1 MYIYIYIEGYIYIYR
16 RTWFLKQTGQYSDE
30 FSSEAGEISFVW
42 AIQSNDAAEPESTRV
57 SLPSWV
63 STILELRICKFVS
76 EHDKWQMAINKRAA
90 SGHEL
95 TKKQKEKYD
104 IWLASNVQRLVF
116 NKKRR
121 CYVSES
127 RQITKDCIVLQLE
140 LSETPADLLLSS
152 GSSDRKFQLVL
163 LKHDAIGSTSK
174 LPDVLDQPVS
184 EEILLIA
191 AAEQTKEDEQDQQ
204 EDLGEDQVHELE
216 DEKFAAEYP
225 NAGHDDESH
234 TFMVLADSDD
244 EDDDIPEIPGTQTT
258 RMKTFHLRDAWV
270 RLEKLNLT
278 EMPRHVKGCFIG
290 CHQTSR
296 QWQGFYPGSKITMSC
311 VWGGKTKRT
320 EEEAIL
326 RAIRGVLESHLHAQ
340 PKDKL
345 WAKQVA
351 KLKEAEATQ
360 SF

>member
-1 MYIYIYIEGYIYIYR
+1 MR
-16 RTWFLKQTGQYSDE
+16 
-30 FSSEAGEISFVW
+30 
-42 AIQSNDAAEPESTRV
+42 P
-57 SLPSWV
+57 
-63 STILELRICKFVS
+63 
-76 EHDKWQMAINKRAA
+76 
-90 SGHEL
+90 
-95 TKKQKEKYD
+95 
-104 IWLASNVQRLVF
+104 
-116 NKKRR
+116 
-121 CYVSES
+121 
-127 RQITKDCIVLQLE
+127 RQI
-140 LSETPADLLLSS
+140 LLLSS
-152 GSSDRKFQLVL
+152 GSSDKKFQLVL

-278 EMPRHVKGCFIG
+278 EMPRHVKGMFHRMPPDIKAMA
-290 CHQTSR
+290 R
-296 QWQGFYPGSKITMSC
+296 
-311 VWGGKTKRT
+311 
-320 EEEAIL
+320 IL
-326 RAIRGVLESHLHAQ
+326 SGIKDHHVLCLGR
-340 PKDKL
+340 
-345 WAKQVA
+345 
-351 KLKEAEATQ
+351 
-360 SF
+360 

>member
-1 MYIYIYIEGYIYIYR
+1 MCIYIYIEGYIYIYR

-140 LSETPADLLLSS
+140 LSETPAD
-152 GSSDRKFQLVL
+152 FAFVL
-163 LKHDAIGSTSK
+163 WL
-174 LPDVLDQPVS
+174 
-184 EEILLIA
+184 
-191 AAEQTKEDEQDQQ
+191 
-204 EDLGEDQVHELE
+204 
-216 DEKFAAEYP
+216 F
-225 NAGHDDESH
+225 
-234 TFMVLADSDD
+234 
-244 EDDDIPEIPGTQTT
+244 
-258 RMKTFHLRDAWV
+258 
-270 RLEKLNLT
+270 
-278 EMPRHVKGCFIG
+278 
-290 CHQTSR
+290 
-296 QWQGFYPGSKITMSC
+296 
-311 VWGGKTKRT
+311 
-320 EEEAIL
+320 
-326 RAIRGVLESHLHAQ
+326 
-340 PKDKL
+340 
-345 WAKQVA
+345 
-351 KLKEAEATQ
+351 
-360 SF
+360 

>member
-1 MYIYIYIEGYIYIYR
+1 
-16 RTWFLKQTGQYSDE
+16 
-30 FSSEAGEISFVW
+30 
-42 AIQSNDAAEPESTRV
+42 
-57 SLPSWV
+57 
-63 STILELRICKFVS
+63 
-76 EHDKWQMAINKRAA
+76 MAINKRAA

-152 GSSDRKFQLVL
+152 GSSDKKFQLVL

-244 EDDDIPEIPGTQTT
+244 EDEWHSRNPRNTDYKDENLSSS
-258 RMKTFHLRDAWV
+258 R
-270 RLEKLNLT
+270 RL
-278 EMPRHVKGCFIG
+278 
-290 CHQTSR
+290 
-296 QWQGFYPGSKITMSC
+296 GSS
-311 VWGGKTKRT
+311 G
-320 EEEAIL
+320 E
-326 RAIRGVLESHLHAQ
+326 
-340 PKDKL
+340 
-345 WAKQVA
+345 
-351 KLKEAEATQ
+351 TQ
-360 SF
+360 SYRNASTRQRMFHRMPPDIKAMARILSGIKDHHVLCLGR